1 MIDMAI
7 IIGEICG
14 IIILCVLIGRLIV
27 GALKKRSVDY
37 YDYRG
42 KR

>member
-1 MIDMAI
+1 MIDMLI
-7 IIGEICG
+7 SIGLVAGCFLILAG
-14 IIILCVLIGRLIV
+14 IGILV
-27 GALKKRSVDY
+27 GKLLEKRSVDY